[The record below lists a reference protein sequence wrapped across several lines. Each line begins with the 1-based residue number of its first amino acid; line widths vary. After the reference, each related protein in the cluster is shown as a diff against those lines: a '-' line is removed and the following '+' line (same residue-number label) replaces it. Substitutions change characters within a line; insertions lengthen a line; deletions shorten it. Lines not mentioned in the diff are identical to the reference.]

1 MFIQVITGTVTD
13 PEGLRRQ
20 SDRWQDELRPGAIGY
35 LGATA
40 GVTNDGRSIAMIRFD
55 SEASARANSERD
67 EQGAWWAE
75 TEKCLD
81 DVSFQESS
89 DITTLLG
96 GGSNAAGFVQVM
108 RGRVTDPAKL
118 AGLKGRLGEFEAALR
133 QIRPEILGEVMAIH
147 PDGTYT
153 DAVYFRSEAEA
164 RAAESKE
171 IPAAVEALL
180 GEYMSTIAVEDYLDL
195 QDPWLH

>member
-20 SDRWQDELRPGAIGY
+20 SDRWQDELRHGAIGY

-75 TEKCLD
+75 TEK
-81 DVSFQESS
+81 
-89 DITTLLG
+89 
-96 GGSNAAGFVQVM
+96 
-108 RGRVTDPAKL
+108 
-118 AGLKGRLGEFEAALR
+118 
-133 QIRPEILGEVMAIH
+133 
-147 PDGTYT
+147 
-153 DAVYFRSEAEA
+153 
-164 RAAESKE
+164 
-171 IPAAVEALL
+171 
-180 GEYMSTIAVEDYLDL
+180 
-195 QDPWLH
+195 